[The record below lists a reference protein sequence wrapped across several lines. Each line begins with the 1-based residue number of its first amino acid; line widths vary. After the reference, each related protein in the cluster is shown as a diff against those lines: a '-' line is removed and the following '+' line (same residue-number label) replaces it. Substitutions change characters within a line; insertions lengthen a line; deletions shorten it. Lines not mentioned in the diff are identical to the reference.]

1 MNKSFI
7 TGFFIFGLMATS
19 AVAQGTEP
27 DVGVEVECTTVT
39 IKSPDGCLAASEFL
53 KINDRAEVSVDH
65 IRVGNDNQP
74 SNRALDIGSNA
85 VVEALMIDVIGT
97 VFDRNT
103 DITVSQLRFKRY
115 IEGFSL
121 VTQNNNLTPDYLRSK
136 IETVPNLPSV
146 EITTREITT
155 GTTNYTLE
163 ANTTRTLVPGRYGEV
178 IVRGQA
184 ELRLSGGGEYTF
196 KRLIIED
203 AATFMLEDNSVKH
216 TLLVDKEFRW
226 GDRISTRHFPNS
238 LTVYTNHGNPS
249 DSTTQMGDLSINGN
263 FTGKLYAPYAKVVLG
278 NGKIYKGCLFAK
290 NIELHQDSEITGTNV
305 ETKRVCECKIIEP
318 VNNGI

>member
-1 MNKSFI
+1 MNQSLI
-7 TGFFIFGLMATS
+7 AGFFIFGLMATS

-39 IKSPDGCLAASEFL
+39 TKSPDGCLAASEFL

-136 IETVPNLPSV
+136 ITTVPNLPSV

-163 ANTTRTLVPGRYGEV
+163 GNTTRTLVPGRYGEV

-184 ELRLSGGGEYTF
+184 ELRLIGGGEYTF
-196 KRLIIED
+196 QRLIIED
-203 AATFMLEDNSVKH
+203 AATFML
-216 TLLVDKEFRW
+216 
-226 GDRISTRHFPNS
+226 
-238 LTVYTNHGNPS
+238 GN
-249 DSTTQMGDLSINGN
+249 
-263 FTGKLYAPYAKVVLG
+263 V
-278 NGKIYKGCLFAK
+278 
-290 NIELHQDSEITGTNV
+290 
-305 ETKRVCECKIIEP
+305 
-318 VNNGI
+318 